1 VKVSVRV
8 TGRNYIHVKPQIYN
22 GTLSVLSL
30 SLLLLGTAHDAW
42 ADSASDASG
51 TEAPADTRR
60 LAAVVVQAKQLTE
73 KEQARQALNEVPGG
87 TAQVDSATVEKR
99 RVATNQDVL
108 AYQPGVYAQSVGGA
122 DGIKISIR
130 GSGINKGVNYFRSGV
145 FMMFD
150 GLPVSGP
157 GGTPYELFEPLGLAR
172 TDILRGANGFDYGS
186 LTLGG
191 AINYVTKT
199 GYDAAPLEVRYEA
212 GSYGYQKRQIAS
224 GQVLGDFDYY
234 FSLTDSQ
241 SDGYQ
246 DHTHGTSKGFAG
258 NFGYKFN
265 ANIETRFYLR
275 YRETDNDTGGLLTR
289 DQIANHSRQPNATN
303 FAQDASREQPG
314 STWVANKTT
323 IHLDDNSRL
332 ELGAVYHDYP
342 IDIEGGV
349 NQAKWGYKDV
359 STSVQYIRDDELF
372 GHASTT
378 RVGLLSTKHLPGDGF
393 QRTYVRIPV
402 GPTAG
407 LPVGTLIR
415 DARYEGMDNVL
426 HFSNDTEL
434 VNNLWLTSGLSAI
447 YTKRETEVEYP
458 VTNNRY
464 KNNDWDYAP
473 RIGLRYDFTPN
484 FQVYGNISR
493 SVEPPSD
500 WQILST
506 PPSFTTGP
514 ATGLASIGVGL
525 QNQTA
530 TTFELGTRGNFDN
543 NQWSLSYYYSK
554 VNHEL
559 LSVEVVP
566 ATSTT
571 AALTAESNGSST
583 IHQGVEAGL
592 ESILWQ
598 GSDTNKLTL
607 RQAYTY
613 SDFHFVNDDAFST
626 NELPGIP
633 KHYYQGELQYDFSN
647 GVYASVNT
655 QIASKMSVDYADSFY
670 TKPYHVFGATLGW
683 NSPKKT
689 WATYFDFRNLTDQ
702 HYTTVVSPAY
712 DDKGVD
718 QARSYP
724 SDGFGIYGGV
734 SYRFN

>member
-1 VKVSVRV
+1 M
-8 TGRNYIHVKPQIYN
+8 
-22 GTLSVLSL
+22 
-30 SLLLLGTAHDAW
+30 LLGTHQGVW
-42 ADSASDASG
+42 AASTGESEEN
-51 TEAPADTRR
+51 TAPADSKR
-60 LAAVVVQAKQLTE
+60 LATVVVQGQQLSE
-73 KEQARQALNEVPGG
+73 KEQAKQVLNEVPGG

-122 DGIKISIR
+122 DGIKLSIR

-145 FMMFD
+145 FLMFD

-157 GGTPYELFEPLGLAR
+157 GGTPYELFEPLGLSR

-191 AINYVTKT
+191 AVNYVTKT

-234 FSLTDSQ
+234 FSLTDSEQ
-241 SDGYQ
+241 DGYQ
-246 DHTHGTSKGFAG
+246 NHTNGSSKGFAG

-265 ANIETRFYLR
+265 PNIETRFYLR

-289 DQIANHSRQPNATN
+289 DEIAHHPRRANATN
-303 FAQDASREQPG
+303 LAQDASRKQPG

-342 IDIEGGV
+342 IDIRGGV
-349 NQAKWGYKDV
+349 NRAKWGYRDV
-359 STSVQYIRDDELF
+359 SGSVQYVRDDELF

-378 RVGLLSTKHLPGDGF
+378 RVGLLSTKHLPGEGF
-393 QRTYVRIPV
+393 QKTYVRIPA
-402 GPTAG
+402 GATAG

-415 DARYEGMDNVL
+415 DASYEGMDNVF
-426 HFSNDTEL
+426 HVSNDTEL
-434 VNNLWLTSGLSAI
+434 VNNLWLTTGLSMI

-458 VTNNRY
+458 VTNDRY
-464 KNNDWDYAP
+464 EKNDWDYAP

-500 WQILST
+500 WQILTT
-506 PPSFTTGP
+506 PPSFTSGP
-514 ATGLASIGVGL
+514 ARGLARAGMDLV
-525 QNQTA
+525 NQTA
-530 TTFELGTRGNFDN
+530 TTFELGTRGKFDSN
-543 NQWSLSYYYSK
+543 VWSLSYYYSK

-559 LSVEVVP
+559 LSVEIVP
-566 ATSTT
+566 ATNTT
-571 AALTAESNGSST
+571 AAITAESNGSAT

-592 ESILWQ
+592 ESTLWQ
-598 GSDTNKLTL
+598 GSDVNKLTL

-613 SDFHFVNDDAFST
+613 SDFHFVNDDKFNA

-633 KHYYQGELQYDFSN
+633 KHYYQGELQYDFAN
-647 GVYASVNT
+647 GVYVGVNT
-655 QIASKMSVDYADSFY
+655 QIGSKMSVDYANSFY
-670 TKPYHVFGATLGW
+670 TRPYHVFGATIGW
-683 NSPKKT
+683 NSPKKS
-689 WATYFDFRNLTDQ
+689 WLTYLDLRNLTDK
-702 HYTTVVSPAY
+702 HYTTVVSPTY
-712 DDKGVD
+712 DDGGVD
-718 QARSYP
+718 RARSYS